1 MPVLLVG
8 LVNRTKSWWA
18 GRKGPGLLQS
28 GWDLLRLLRKRRWSA
43 TRPRRCFAPGAWV
56 VLVRALAAWRRCSG
70 PWRRCSLRHDF
81 VVFAYTLGLAR
92 CS

>member
-1 MPVLLVG
+1 VG
-8 LVNRTKSWWA
+8 

-28 GWDLLRLLRKRRWSA
+28 GWDLLRLLRKRPVYSTVA
-43 TRPRRCFAPGAWV
+43 RRCFAPAPGWCWRVAAGGAD
-56 VLVRALAAWRRCSG
+56 RADAGAFAPLQFA
-70 PWRRCSLRHDF
+70 HDF